1 MNPAIRASIVRPAA
15 IAAASLALLASA
27 AAAQSAI
34 MADLLRDVG
43 QVEQKLVGLAR
54 AMPADKYDW
63 RPGEGVRSVGEV
75 FKHVAADNYLLSA
88 GAGAAAPAATGI
100 KVEDYNTAVAY
111 ENRKLD
117 RDAIIAELE
126 ASFAHVK
133 KAMSATSDSKLRETV
148 SLFGGEMT
156 VQALWVMET
165 GHIHEHLGQSIAYAR
180 SNGVVPPWS
189 R

>member
-1 MNPAIRASIVRPAA
+1 MAPTLKTSVVRPAA

-27 AAAQSAI
+27 ATAQSAL

-43 QVEQKLVGLAR
+43 QVEQKLVALAR

-88 GAGAAAPAATGI
+88 GTGAAAPAATGI
-100 KVEDYNTAVAY
+100 RAEDYNTAVAY
-111 ENRKLD
+111 ENRTLD

-126 ASFAHVK
+126 ASFAHLK
-133 KAMSATSDSKLRETV
+133 KAMSATTDSRLREKV
-148 SLFGGEMT
+148 SLFGGEMSI
-156 VQALWVMET
+156 QQLWVLEV

>member
-1 MNPAIRASIVRPAA
+1 MIPRLHASVARPAA
-15 IAAASLALLASA
+15 VAAASLALLAST
-27 AAAQSAI
+27 AAAQSAT

-75 FKHVAADNYLLSA
+75 FQHVAADNYLLSA
-88 GAGAAAPAATGI
+88 GAGMAAPAATGI
-100 KVEDYNTAVAY
+100 RAEDYNTAVAY
-111 ENRKLD
+111 ENRELG

-126 ASFAHVK
+126 ASFAHVR
-133 KAMSATSDSKLRETV
+133 KAMMATTDSRLKESV
-148 SLFGGEMT
+148 SLFGGQMT
-156 VQALWVMET
+156 VQALWVMEV

>member
-1 MNPAIRASIVRPAA
+1 MRPAA
-15 IAAASLALLASA
+15 IAAASFVLLAST
-27 AAAQSAI
+27 AAAQSAL
-34 MADLLRDVG
+34 MTDVLRDVS
-43 QVEQKLVGLAR
+43 QVEQKLVALAR
-54 AMPADKYDW
+54 AMPADKFDW

-88 GAGAAAPAATGI
+88 GAGSAAPAATGI

-133 KAMSATSDSKLRETV
+133 KAMSATTDSKLQETV

-156 VQALWVMET
+156 IQQLWVLEA